1 MAFIRN
7 VMNYKDISAIKRYCG
22 TLPQKEG
29 RGCWLRQ
36 RGKRYKGDMKE
47 CVLNQRREELRR
59 RKEM

>member
-22 TLPQKEG
+22 TLSQREG

-47 CVLNQRREELRR
+47 CVLNQRREELKR